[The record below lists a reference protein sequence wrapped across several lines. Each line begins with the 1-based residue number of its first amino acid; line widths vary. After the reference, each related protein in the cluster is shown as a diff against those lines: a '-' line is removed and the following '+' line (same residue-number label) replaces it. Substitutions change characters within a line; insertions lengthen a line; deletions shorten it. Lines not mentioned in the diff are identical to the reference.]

1 MGIFVEIVQIS
12 YNHQWRISEA
22 RSVDE
27 EVEGEEE
34 EEGKNNVGNEYVD
47 REGCGCVWVFSLFVL
62 LLLSQPRRVCFAF
75 RETGSCS
82 RGDNCRYWH
91 GLYVP

>member
-1 MGIFVEIVQIS
+1 M
-12 YNHQWRISEA
+12 
-22 RSVDE
+22 DE